1 MLATFSPLRVLRTR
15 SETVRGGGPSSTTA
29 GPVCGS
35 GRRTG
40 WLTGFEPATSWTTTR
55 RSTRLSYSHRGPAG
69 AADRRRVYLVPP
81 GFPTAVRRVRQPS
94 TGGAGAYAAA
104 SEVRVISAAIARTV
118 GVSGPGCGTS
128 IAAR

>member
-1 MLATFSPLRVLRTR
+1 LGMLRTWGG
-15 SETVRGGGPSSTTA
+15 TVRRGGRECTTA

-81 GFPTAVRRVRQPS
+81 GFPTAVRRVRRRS
-94 TGGAGAYAAA
+94 TGGARAYAAT
-104 SEVRVISAAIARTV
+104 SEVRVSSAAIARTV
-118 GVSGPGCGTS
+118 AVSGPGRGTS